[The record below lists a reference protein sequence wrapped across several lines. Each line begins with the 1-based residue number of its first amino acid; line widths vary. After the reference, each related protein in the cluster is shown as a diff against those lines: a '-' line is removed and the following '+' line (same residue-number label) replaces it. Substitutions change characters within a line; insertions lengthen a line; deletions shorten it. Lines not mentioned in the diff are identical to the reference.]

1 MKDSPTHDPLVEELL
16 AHLRVTRQAER
27 DMFGRLDPAIR
38 DRPMR
43 EGDWSPKD
51 HQAHLT
57 AWKGRQA
64 DRVEAA
70 RLGRE
75 PVTDDREDDEINAEL
90 QATRADW
97 DWKSISAEADE
108 VSERLEAELR
118 AIDPALLHASDRLVG
133 GTFGNGPF
141 HVLTHFGWLA
151 EAKVGADEG
160 RIATFVDEI
169 EGLVSNGS
177 LSDKDRGTGLYNMA
191 CAHVLAGRLD
201 RARALLREAFG
212 LRPELRD
219 WAKEDPDLASL
230 RTELAQL

>member
-1 MKDSPTHDPLVEELL
+1 MNDAPTPDPLIEELL
-16 AHLRVTRQAER
+16 THLRATRQAER
-27 DMFGRLDPAIR
+27 DMFGGLDPAIR

-64 DRVEAA
+64 DRFEAA
-70 RLGRE
+70 RLGQE

-97 DWKSISAEADE
+97 DWESISAEADE
-108 VSERLEAELR
+108 VSERLEAGLR

-133 GTFGNGPF
+133 STFGNGPF
-141 HVLTHFGWLA
+141 HALTHFGWLA
-151 EAKVGADEG
+151 EAKIGADEG
-160 RIATFVDEI
+160 RIATFVDEV
-169 EGLVSNGS
+169 ERLVSDGS

-191 CAHVLAGRLD
+191 CAHALAGRLD
-201 RARALLREAFG
+201 RARPLLREAFG

-219 WAKEDPDLASL
+219 WAEEDTDLASL
-230 RTELAQL
+230 RSELTQL